1 MLFSFIS
8 YRLIPNKSSIVY
20 IYSPVLYLQSILYNI
35 VLKS

>member
-8 YRLIPNKSSIVY
+8 YKLIPNKSSVVSTVRYY
-20 IYSPVLYLQSILYNI
+20 IYSILYNI